1 MAMAMILTYSCR
13 LICVFC
19 VLSISSIYFM
29 YIPFTYYRWE
39 DIILKT
45 EISNYK
51 NKWRRVK
58 CSETNYLPFD

>member
-1 MAMAMILTYSCR
+1 MTMAMILTYSCR

-39 DIILKT
+39 DIILK
-45 EISNYK
+45 I
-51 NKWRRVK
+51 
-58 CSETNYLPFD
+58 